1 MYGIWIIL
9 LILHGCFEYEGYLLL
24 LSVHCRFLRLA
35 SPGLYQF
42 TLQEIKSTNQDPSE
56 QNSTLSLPMTWA
68 CEKCQPLKFNII
80 IIINPHLR
88 ILFSIDFWRERK
100 EERKGERETSM
111 GRETPLLLPP
121 ARTPTSLESK
131 VKLRCMPLTGK
142 QTIDSSMCRLTL
154 PLSTTASAHLFFWD
168 RI

>member
-1 MYGIWIIL
+1 MYGIWIIRL
-9 LILHGCFEYEGYLLL
+9 TLHGCFEYEGYLLL
-24 LSVHCRFLRLA
+24 FSVHYRFLRLA
-35 SPGLYQF
+35 SPGLYQL

-56 QNSTLSLPMTWA
+56 QNSTLSLPMTWT
-68 CEKCQPLKFNII
+68 CEKCQPLKFNI

-100 EERKGERETSM
+100 EERKREREKSM
-111 GRETPLLLPP
+111 VRETPLLL
-121 ARTPTSLESK
+121 ALACTSTSLVSK
-131 VKLRCMPLTGK
+131 VKLRSMPLTGK

-154 PLSTTASAHLFFWD
+154 PLSTLASAHLFFWD